1 MNSYAIQKND
11 ARRFTVTIT
20 SPHGLSWRP
29 LDSDGICIIE
39 NNCIKDANGNNYTWT
54 IEVEKPG
61 IYEFRVLH
69 QSIDGVFKKLIIPVI
84 A

>member
-1 MNSYAIQKND
+1 MYAYAIQKNG
-11 ARRFTVTIT
+11 ARSFTVTIT

-29 LDSDGICIIE
+29 LDSDGICIIG
-39 NNCIKDANGNNYTWT
+39 NDCTKDANGNNTWT

-61 IYEFRVLH
+61 TYELRMLH
-69 QSIDGVFKKLIIPVI
+69 QSGDGVFKKLIIPVI